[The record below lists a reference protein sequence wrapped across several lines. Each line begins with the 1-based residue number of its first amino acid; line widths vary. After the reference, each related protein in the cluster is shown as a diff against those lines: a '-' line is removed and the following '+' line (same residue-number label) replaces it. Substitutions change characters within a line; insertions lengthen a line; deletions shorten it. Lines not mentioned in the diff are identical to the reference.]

1 MRILMLT
8 TNASLQDGINRHIL
22 SVAPALNAR
31 GGVEVA
37 VCTVM
42 PRGEFSVALE
52 RAGVP
57 KDMLK
62 ACPGGRVPPRRFA
75 APLAGSVPPVLPGR
89 LGLRRTS
96 GEVFG

>member
-42 PRGEFSVALE
+42 P
-52 RAGVP
+52 
-57 KDMLK
+57 
-62 ACPGGRVPPRRFA
+62 
-75 APLAGSVPPVLPGR
+75 
-89 LGLRRTS
+89 
-96 GEVFG
+96 